1 MKQASDFFH
10 AEDNLN
16 CAQSVLKYFDAP
28 AAQIAE
34 FKAFGGG
41 RAPEGL
47 CGALYAAKALLG
59 DDRKF
64 AELGSEFAARTEGA
78 LTCKELKGEVKF
90 PCPACVNLAATLVE
104 KYKEK

>member
-47 CGALYAAKALLG
+47 CGALYAAKACSATTG
-59 DDRKF
+59 NSRN
-64 AELGSEFAARTEGA
+64 SAASLPPEPKA
-78 LTCKELKGEVKF
+78 
-90 PCPACVNLAATLVE
+90 P
-104 KYKEK
+104 

>member
-28 AAQIAE
+28 AA
-34 FKAFGGG
+34 
-41 RAPEGL
+41 
-47 CGALYAAKALLG
+47 LLG

-64 AELGSEFAARTEGA
+64 AELCSEFAARTEGA

>member
-47 CGALYAAKALLG
+47 L
-59 DDRKF
+59 
-64 AELGSEFAARTEGA
+64 
-78 LTCKELKGEVKF
+78 
-90 PCPACVNLAATLVE
+90 
-104 KYKEK
+104 